1 MDEMNE
7 YYDIHKLL
15 KYAGGEINM
24 GELIR
29 TLSNVKEN
37 LSDVKDIC
45 FELADIVQES
55 YQFLLELDY
64 LGTTNQEELNELL
77 NRIEEVIE

>member
-1 MDEMNE
+1 MNE
-7 YYDIHKLL
+7 NFNKNEFI

-24 GELIR
+24 GELVK

-37 LSDVKDIC
+37 LKDIKEIC
-45 FELADIVQES
+45 FELADIVMES
-55 YQFLLELDY
+55 YQFLLELDAV
-64 LGTTNQEELNELL
+64 GTMNQEELNELL